1 MKGNAIHKVPDA
13 REMRPLKANREEKVF
28 IYFSARGTAKFAG
41 HSLPGDWIVAEPH
54 KPVSPGQEVTWYAVS
69 GCHKLELD
77 LPDIFEE
84 PRQIK
89 INGDTATATV
99 KADAPPGLFFYEAYC
114 NDQLAIGGSS
124 PGVIVDH

>member
-1 MKGNAIHKVPDA
+1 MKGNAIHKVSEVKRITPSRA
-13 REMRPLKANREEKVF
+13 YREEKVF

-41 HSLPGDWIVAEPH
+41 HSLPGDWIVAEPL
-54 KPVSPGQEVTWYAVS
+54 KPVSPGQEVTWYAVA

-89 INGDTATATV
+89 VDGNTATATV
-99 KADAPPGLFFYEAYC
+99 RADAPPGLFLYEAYC
-114 NDQLAIGGSS
+114 NDQMAIGGSS